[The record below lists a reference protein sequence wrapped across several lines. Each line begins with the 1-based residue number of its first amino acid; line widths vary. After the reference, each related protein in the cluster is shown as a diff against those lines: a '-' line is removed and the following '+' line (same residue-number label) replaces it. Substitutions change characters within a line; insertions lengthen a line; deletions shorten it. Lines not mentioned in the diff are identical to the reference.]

1 MPSLRQRSET
11 GISLRNP
18 SKTILIL
25 SSDENLRRVWAR
37 TSRRS
42 LEVLPGVVGTS
53 SMPDV
58 WVVASM
64 GFSLS
69 DSYQYSRLGH
79 PDQPQKCKLFSNP
92 ICPLLAEDQHPYVD
106 SPAEEYDH
114 QFCHYGV
121 AKEPFVFV
129 SLRLESGLPHSAATV
144 PVLSPVLA
152 MAR

>member
-37 TSRRS
+37 TSRMS
-42 LEVLPGVVGTS
+42 LTALPGVVGTS

-64 GFSLS
+64 AFSFS
-69 DSYQYSRLGH
+69 DSYQYSRLDH

-92 ICPLLAEDQHPYVD
+92 ICPLVAEDQH
-106 SPAEEYDH
+106 
-114 QFCHYGV
+114 F
-121 AKEPFVFV
+121 
-129 SLRLESGLPHSAATV
+129 
-144 PVLSPVLA
+144 
-152 MAR
+152 